1 MEQGSHTEKTGP
13 RIPAPQRMCYC
24 AGDLL
29 IDPQLGRVTRAG
41 QEVPLGKVSF
51 DLLLALVCGAPAFV
65 SVDSLLE
72 QVWSGMVV
80 SPETLTQRVKLLRS
94 ALGDDAKVPK
104 YIAGVRG
111 RGYRLVVAV
120 AGSDASG
127 EAAAA
132 PTPPATTADLGTLE
146 TSPRRGWKQQVSRH
160 AALGLGAVATLLL
173 VASAVWYFA
182 RAQAPSSAARQVASS
197 NPQAAGA
204 PLAGAPRVMRLAVLP
219 FENLSPDPE
228 NEFFADG
235 LHEEIL
241 SRLAQVAPHLEVIS
255 RTTMM
260 TYRGR
265 SKTLSELARELHATH
280 VMEGSIRREAGR
292 VRLTL
297 QLIDAR
303 TDDHVWSQDYERTFA
318 NVLTLESEVAR
329 DVASQ
334 LSARLTED
342 NSSQRP
348 LTSDPEAYDL
358 YLKALLAREVVSTIS
373 PPEALS
379 EVDGLLGRA
388 IERDPQFARAYA
400 QRAGFGLFAFM
411 FSFDT
416 SAEKLRRIRTDLET
430 ARRLAPDDVDVLA
443 AGGAYVSHVEQ
454 DGERAIALFE
464 EARRAGLAD
473 VLFQVSEADTLAR
486 MGRFEEAKREFNRVI
501 GIDPANQ
508 ALIGWISGFDFNTRQ
523 PEDALRALDRG
534 TLYSNQQPDY
544 WRPWRASIVRYY
556 TGNGIDGE
564 PDLCPLAGKECS
576 GATARM
582 DVPPSAQDRRSYTDI
597 EWLSLLRMQHRYR
610 DIQQR
615 IGIHSDEGV
624 RSPYVDLLPVYA
636 IGERPL
642 AEVLGWVDL
651 LLGDSA
657 GAAKRGAQVLAFVS
671 RSRETPFNGWFLH
684 AMTAAGYTFLRQ
696 PKRAIGAAEVSLALA
711 AKSPD
716 VFNRAAAASLASQ
729 VYSWSGAQDKAVALL
744 ERLATSVPGLP
755 PAAIT
760 RDPIYAVPL
769 ARNSRYQ
776 ALVAGLEAQMKTTQL
791 Q

>member
-1 MEQGSHTEKTGP
+1 MERSSHTEKAGS
-13 RIPAPQRMCYC
+13 RIPEPYTMRYC

-29 IDPQLGRVTRAG
+29 IEPQLGQVTRAG
-41 QEVPLGKVSF
+41 HEVPLGKVSF
-51 DLLLALVCGAPAFV
+51 DLLLALVRGAPAFV
-65 SVDSLLE
+65 SVDSLME

-80 SPETLTQRVKLLRS
+80 SPETLTQRVKLLRT

-111 RGYRLVVAV
+111 RGYRLIVAV
-120 AGSDASG
+120 AGFDPAG

-132 PTPPATTADLGTLE
+132 PTPPATTADLGILE
-146 TSPRRGWKQQVSRH
+146 TSPRRGWMQQVSRQ
-160 AALGLGAVATLLL
+160 AALGLGGAVVLLL
-173 VASAVWYFA
+173 VACAVWYFA
-182 RAQAPSSAARQVASS
+182 RGPAPSSASGQVASS
-197 NPQAAGA
+197 NLPAAGA
-204 PLAGAPRVMRLAVLP
+204 PLVAAPRAMRLAVLP

-260 TYRGR
+260 TYRGG
-265 SKTLSELARELHATH
+265 SKTLSELALELHATH

-303 TDDHVWSQDYERTFA
+303 TDDHVWSQNYERTFA
-318 NVLTLESEVAR
+318 DVLTLESEVAR

-334 LSARLTED
+334 LSERLTED

-358 YLKALLAREVVSTIS
+358 YLKALLAREAVSTKS

-379 EVDGLLGRA
+379 EVDSLLSRA
-388 IERDPQFARAYA
+388 IARDPHFARAYA
-400 QRAGFGLFAFM
+400 QRAGFGLFAFI

-416 SAEKLRRIRTDLET
+416 SAEKLQRIRTDLET

-443 AGGAYVSHVEQ
+443 AGGAYMSHVEQ

-464 EARRAGLAD
+464 EARHAGLAD

-486 MGRFEEAKREFNRVI
+486 MGRFEEAKREFDRVI
-501 GIDPANQ
+501 GIDPANK
-508 ALIGWISGFDFNTRQ
+508 ALIGWISGFEFNTRQ

-534 TLYSNQQPDY
+534 TLYSNQPDY
-544 WRPWRASIVRYY
+544 WLPWRALIVRYY
-556 TGNGIDGE
+556 TGNGSDGE
-564 PDLCPLAGKECS
+564 PDLCALGSKDCS

-582 DVPPSAQDRRSYTDI
+582 DAPSSAQGLRSYTDL

-610 DIQQR
+610 DIEQQV
-615 IGIHSDEGV
+615 GIHSNEGV
-624 RSPYVDLLPVYA
+624 RSPYVGLLPVYA

-657 GAAKRGAQVLAFVS
+657 GAAERGAQVLAFAS
-671 RSRETPFNGWFLH
+671 RSRETAFNGWFLQ
-684 AMTAAGYTFLRQ
+684 AMRAAGYTFLRQ
-696 PKRAIGAAEVSLALA
+696 PKRAIGAAELSLALA

-716 VFNRAAAASLASQ
+716 VFTRAAAASLASE
-729 VYSWSGAQDKAVALL
+729 VYAWSGAQDEAVAVL

-769 ARNSRYQ
+769 ARNLRYQ
-776 ALVAGLEAQMKTTQL
+776 ALVAGLEAQMKATHL
-791 Q
+791 H